1 MRPWA
6 AQTYPKFMELH
17 PPPSPLPPPQRW
29 AIQLQG
35 NEVTKLEILTL
46 FLRYYLR

>member
-17 PPPSPLPPPQRW
+17 PPPPPLPPRKDEPF
-29 AIQLQG
+29 
-35 NEVTKLEILTL
+35 NYKVTKLEILTL
-46 FLRYYLR
+46 FLRYYLK

>member
-17 PPPSPLPPPQRW
+17 PRPRRSPPQRW

>member
-17 PPPSPLPPPQRW
+17 PPAPQRW
-29 AIQLQG
+29 AIQLQV
-35 NEVTKLEILTL
+35 NEVTKFEILTL
-46 FLRYYLR
+46 VLGYYLR

>member
-17 PPPSPLPPPQRW
+17 PSRHSPPPQRW

-35 NEVTKLEILTL
+35 NEVTTFEILTL